1 MRLGILIFAILMLYL
16 WIGAGKPAIVQMLQT
31 AGVL

>member
-1 MRLGILIFAILMLYL
+1 MKLATLIFSILMLYL
-16 WIGAGKPAIVQMLQT
+16 WIAAGKPPIEHMLQT